1 MGAVDRT
8 AVVDACRYADGWLA
22 HRQRTER
29 VPGVQAAVLHDGD
42 VVLSC
47 AHGVA
52 DVEIGVP
59 LTSSHRFRIASHSK
73 MFTATAAM
81 QLVEQ
86 DVLRLDD
93 PASRWL
99 AFLRGTR
106 LANVTVRELLSHGGG
121 VVRDGDRGDYW
132 QIVDPFPDDEAL
144 AGIAAGDG
152 AAVYARNER
161 FKYSNIAFGLAGL
174 VVAAAGGRPYAEQV
188 RERILDPLGLTATSV
203 DSDSGD
209 SSLATAHSALSY
221 ADARVPIAQV
231 GTGALAPATG
241 FVSTATDVV
250 RFAAAHFMGDERLL
264 SDDGKRVLQ
273 RTEWVGEPND
283 GAYGLG
289 MMVMDL
295 DGRRLLG
302 HGGGWPGHFTRTLF
316 DPDAAFA
323 VTVCTN
329 AIDGPAAPL
338 AMTIVKLI
346 DLAEKGAGDDERT
359 PADPAS
365 FRGRFAN
372 LWGVFDL
379 VDLGG
384 RLYRVDPG
392 GPTPVADAQHLAIAD
407 DHTLLVTKASGFAS
421 PGERLHVERDRD
433 RDGAIVAVRGG
444 SGMTSYPL
452 DTVTGRVGE
461 LRRIRPGDRLGP

>member
-1 MGAVDRT
+1 MAAIDRA

-22 HRQRTER
+22 HRRRTER
-29 VPGVQAAVLHDGD
+29 TPGVQAAVLHEGD
-42 VVLSC
+42 VLLSC

-52 DVEIGVP
+52 DLETGTP
-59 LTSSHRFRIASHSK
+59 LSPSHRFRIASHSK
-73 MFTATAAM
+73 MFTATAAV

-86 DVLRLDD
+86 GALRLDD
-93 PASRWL
+93 PASQWL

-132 QIVDPFPDDEAL
+132 QIVDPFPDEDAL
-144 AGIAAGDG
+144 AGIAGADG

-161 FKYSNIAFGLAGL
+161 FKYSNIGFGLAGL
-174 VVAAAGGRPYAEQV
+174 VIAAAAGRPYAEQV
-188 RERILDPLGLTATSV
+188 AERILEPLGLRATSV
-203 DSDSGD
+203 DIESGAGGD
-209 SSLATAHSALSY
+209 DLATAHSGLSY
-221 ADARVPIAQV
+221 ADERVPIAQV
-231 GTGALAPATG
+231 ATGALAPATG
-241 FVSTATDVV
+241 FVSTATEVV

-264 SDDGKRVLQ
+264 SDDGKRMMQ

-295 DGRRLLG
+295 DGRRIVG
-302 HGGGWPGHFTRTLF
+302 HGGGWPGHITRTLF
-316 DPDAAFA
+316 DPDASFA

-329 AIDGPAAPL
+329 AIDGPATPL

-346 DLAEKGAGDDERT
+346 DLAQQGARDDERV

-384 RLYRVDPG
+384 RLYRIDPG
-392 GPTPVADAQHLAIAD
+392 GPTPVADAQHLEILD
-407 DHTLLVTKASGFAS
+407 DHTLLVTKASGYAS
-421 PGERLHVERDRD
+421 PGERLHVERAEG
-433 RDGAIVAVRGG
+433 GAVVAVRVG
-444 SGMTSYPL
+444 SGTSYPL
-452 DTVTGRVGE
+452 DAVTGRIGE
-461 LRRIRPGDRLGP
+461 LGRVRPGDRLGP